1 MRTVRKHDDSTTC
14 KIPRSLLWSV
24 VLSVFLFSG
33 LNLSIARADEGAS
46 AVTNLQQVT
55 VSGKVT
61 DANKQ
66 PLPGVNVVVKGTTTG
81 TITGTDGSYS
91 LRVPNSQAVLQ
102 FSFIGYLGQEIR
114 VGNQGTINVILAED
128 TQALE
133 EVVVI
138 GYGTMKKSDLTG
150 SVASVKPEEMMK
162 RRPST
167 IEQGLQGMVSGVTI
181 IKDSG
186 APGAGSSIRI
196 RGTGSI
202 NNSNEP
208 LWVVDGIQ
216 VGTSASWLNP
226 NDIESIEVLKDASA
240 SAIYGS
246 RASNGVILVTTKKGS
261 KGSVRLNFDATIGI
275 ATQPF
280 RLDMANAEQ
289 FATAAN
295 KVPIANPSLKAN
307 PIWANPSALN
317 NIKWQDEM
325 YQTGISQQYNLSASG
340 DNENTQAMLSVGYN
354 NNKGILRGSDFE
366 RITARANVNH
376 TIKDFIRIGTN
387 INLTT
392 STTNNTGSVANIAKN
407 IPTMDTLDGSG
418 NLLSVPIQYA
428 DGTWGHYP
436 RESNG
441 YNGKGTDNLVAA
453 AETRENPAN
462 NARIFASAFAEIDL
476 MKGLTY
482 RTTVAMNYN
491 HYNDY
496 NYQIR
501 QFRTGNS
508 SGTDNLSFNQRFSK
522 TLDIENY
529 LTYTFSLDKHNF
541 TVLAGHSASKST
553 GAYLNAADTNFPTE
567 DIRILSMSIN
577 NNPTANG
584 GLNTE
589 DRRQSFFGRLTWA
602 YDNRFSLTATVRRD
616 GSSNF
621 GYNNKYGTFPS
632 LAASWRI
639 SEEAFMKDQNIFS
652 NLKLRLGW
660 GQTGNAG
667 TTSGQYVNYLTSAN
681 TWYYFYQQRGMNTT
695 SLQEK
700 AAGLAQTVEIDTNLK
715 WETNEMTNIGLD
727 MGFLDNKLTAT
738 IDYFRRDT
746 RDLLLNKQLRPS
758 TGFTQIYT
766 NSGHIRNSGLE
777 FELGYQNHW
786 GDWNLTV
793 KGNGSFMKNEAI
805 DVGADI
811 TWGGVSGDGDEWSG
825 SKFVTVT
832 RNGYPVASYYGYRAD
847 GIFQSA
853 AEVAEANASALAA
866 SGGAQ
871 QYYQVASTQAGDR
884 KYKDLDGNGFIN
896 TSDREMLGNGTPDF
910 SFGLNVS
917 LGYKNWDFNMY
928 TYGVAGRDILSY
940 VYQNMTNICS
950 NDGSGYQNMLAEYTQ
965 NAWSSTNPSNKYPI
979 ISYVNANDNHRI
991 SDAFIFD
998 GSFLRIQNIQI
1009 GYTLPTD
1016 LLKKVK
1022 MESARVFFS
1031 VENLATFSDYK
1042 YGDPEV
1048 SVASSA
1054 TSTASA
1060 LSNGVDAG
1068 NYPNPRTFTFGVSL
1082 GF

>member
-61 DANKQ
+61 DANNQ

-81 TITGTDGSYS
+81 TITGNDGSYS
-91 LRVPNSQAVLQ
+91 LRVANSQAVLQ
-102 FSFIGYLGQEIR
+102 FSFIGYLGQEVR
-114 VGNQGTINVILAED
+114 VGNQGTINVILPED
-128 TQALE
+128 TKALE

-275 ATQPF
+275 AVQPF

-295 KVPIANPSLKAN
+295 KVPIADPALVAN
-307 PIWANPSALN
+307 PLWSNPSALN
-317 NIKWQDEM
+317 DIDWQDEL
-325 YQTGISQQYNLSASG
+325 YRTGISQQYNLSASG
-340 DNENTQAMLSVGYN
+340 GNENTQAILSVGYN
-354 NNKGILRGSDFE
+354 KNKGILLGSDFE
-366 RITARANVNH
+366 RITARTSVNH
-376 TIKDFIRIGTN
+376 TIKDFIRMGTS
-387 INLTT
+387 INLSN
-392 STTNNTGSVANIAKN
+392 STTNNSTGIANIPKF
-407 IPTMDTLDGSG
+407 IPTMDTLDASG
-418 NLLSVPIQYA
+418 HVTAVPVRYA
-428 DGTWGHYP
+428 NGTWGHYP
-436 RESNG
+436 REDNG
-441 YNGKGTDNLVAA
+441 YNARIADNLVALN
-453 AETRENPAN
+453 ETRESPSYNT
-462 NARIFASAFAEIDL
+462 RIFANAFIEVDL

-482 RTTVAMNYN
+482 RTTAAMNYN
-491 HYNDY
+491 HSPSY
-496 NYQIR
+496 NYSER
-501 QFRTGNS
+501 SLRTAGS
-508 SGTDNLSFNQRFSK
+508 TGVDNLSFTQRYNK
-522 TLDIENY
+522 TMDIENY

-541 TVLAGHSASKST
+541 TVLAGHSASKGS
-553 GAYLNAADTNFPTE
+553 GAYLTAADSNFPTE
-567 DIRILSMSIN
+567 DIRRLSMSIN

-584 GLNTE
+584 YLETE

-602 YDNRFSLTATVRRD
+602 YDSRYSLTATIRRD

-652 NLKLRLGW
+652 TLKLRLGW

-667 TTSGQYVNYLTSAN
+667 TTSGSYVNYLTSAN
-681 TWYYFYQQRGMNTT
+681 TWYYFYKQQGMNTT
-695 SLQEK
+695 SGQEK
-700 AAGLAQTVEIDTNLK
+700 AAGLAQTVEVDTNLK

-727 MGFLDNKLTAT
+727 MGFFDGKLTAT
-738 IDYFRRDT
+738 VDYFRRDT
-746 RDLLLNKQLRPS
+746 KDLLLNKQLRPS
-758 TGFTQIYT
+758 TGFRQIYT

-777 FELGYQNHW
+777 FDLGYQNRW
-786 GDWNLTV
+786 GDWNLTL

-811 TWGGVSGDGDEWSG
+811 TWGGVANDGDEWSA
-825 SKFVTVT
+825 SKWITLT

-853 AEVAEANASALAA
+853 AEVAQANASTVTAT
-866 SGGAQ
+866 GGVQ
-871 QYYQVASTQAGDR
+871 QYYQVSSTQAGDR
-884 KYKDLDGNGFIN
+884 KYKDLDGNGYIDTN
-896 TSDREMLGNGTPDF
+896 DREILGNGTPDF
-910 SFGLNVS
+910 SYGLNIS

-928 TYGVAGRDILSY
+928 TYGVLGRDIMSY
-940 VYQNMTNICS
+940 VYQNMTNICA
-950 NDGSGYQNMLAEYTQ
+950 NDGSGHQNMLAEYTQ
-965 NAWSSTNPSNKYPI
+965 NAWSSSNPSNKYPI
-979 ISYVNANDNHRI
+979 ITYVNANDNHRI

-1016 LLKKVK
+1016 LLKKMK

-1031 VENLATFSDYK
+1031 VENLVTFSEYE

-1048 SVASSA
+1048 SVANST
-1054 TSTASA
+1054 TSTFSA
-1060 LSNGVDAG
+1060 LSNGVDVG